1 LAWVVVSRGH
11 LSGGGDAPNH
21 IQRRSRCTARPR
33 GERRHYSSTPRTRRR
48 AEWTWVARFFAG
60 RVCVRACGLDAKV
73 HGVTATPRTCK
84 PPVRQRSARS
94 DGADY
99 YQTPG
104 SPPPPRRHLKTTSG
118 ARRGRLRPGLVRV
131 SPRGGSFG
139 SARLTR
145 RTYEFCTAKKLRIQL
160 DRHLSLMH
168 TIQTVQ
174 IDVFFV
180 HNIFWTSNFRGILN
194 RLLCFLFELL
204 CFFYFIHPA

>member
-1 LAWVVVSRGH
+1 MSKPPYQVKSLNYCTLSRVTELRAVMCGQNDRRVCSEGSAPVVWVVVSRGH

-33 GERRHYSSTPRTRRR
+33 GERRHHPSTSRTRRR

-84 PPVRQRSARS
+84 PPVRQKTARS

-118 ARRGRLRPGLVRV
+118 ARRGRLRPASCV
-131 SPRGGSFG
+131 SRGGVKGLGSFCPF
-139 SARLTR
+139 R
-145 RTYEFCTAKKLRIQL
+145 RTRMSLCTAKKLRI
-160 DRHLSLMH
+160 
-168 TIQTVQ
+168 
-174 IDVFFV
+174 
-180 HNIFWTSNFRGILN
+180 
-194 RLLCFLFELL
+194 
-204 CFFYFIHPA
+204 

>member
-1 LAWVVVSRGH
+1 MVWVTVSRGH

-33 GERRHYSSTPRTRRR
+33 GERRHHPSTPRTRRR

-84 PPVRQRSARS
+84 PPVRQQSARS
-94 DGADY
+94 DEADY

-118 ARRGRLRPGLVRV
+118 ARRGRLRPASSCV
-131 SPRGGSFG
+131 SRGGPL
-139 SARLTR
+139 ARLVLPHPSY
-145 RTYEFCTAKKLRIQL
+145 TYEFVNLFWQYGIGFRQYRIAFGRYRKGL
-160 DRHLSLMH
+160 C
-168 TIQTVQ
+168 
-174 IDVFFV
+174 IDHFYLEKP
-180 HNIFWTSNFRGILN
+180 SQEALN
-194 RLLCFLFELL
+194 R
-204 CFFYFIHPA
+204 PASTSLVVVH